1 MYDGQSAPSA
11 GEFFTYNLNCQD
23 LEDDINE
30 MEINKNVSIY
40 PNPATT
46 VLNVVA
52 EGYNTIEVINLLGQ
66 TVYTCNATNNTQIN
80 VSNLRNGVYFV
91 RVNGTNGTTTQ
102 KFIKK

>member
-1 MYDGQSAPSA
+1 
-11 GEFFTYNLNCQD
+11 
-23 LEDDINE
+23 
-30 MEINKNVSIY
+30 MESNNSVSIY

-91 RVNGTNGTTTQ
+91 RVNGEKGTTTQ